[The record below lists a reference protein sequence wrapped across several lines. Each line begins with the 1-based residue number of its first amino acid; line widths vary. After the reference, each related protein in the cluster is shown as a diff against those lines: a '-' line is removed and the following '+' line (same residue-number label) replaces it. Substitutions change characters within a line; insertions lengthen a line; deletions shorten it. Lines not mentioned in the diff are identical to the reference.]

1 MRKAAQRQ
9 EATGDDVVSGPSSSG
24 VHPVAERAPEAVLLV
39 DDHED
44 VRFVIAE
51 LLRAAGL
58 RVVTASS
65 GREALV
71 ALGAVRPDL
80 VLTDVCMPE
89 MSGIELTETIRT
101 RESLDGVPVILMSAA
116 YDEDALLVSARRLGC
131 PLVSKNL
138 AAPESLLEAVRSAL
152 RREAAAV

>member
-1 MRKAAQRQ
+1 MRKAAKRQ
-9 EATGDDVVSGPSSSG
+9 EIAGGDPVPGQGISG

-44 VRFVIAE
+44 VRCLIAE
-51 LLRAAGL
+51 LLRLEGL

-71 ALGAVRPDL
+71 ALGAIRPDL

-89 MSGIELTETIRT
+89 MSGIELIETIRT
-101 RESLDGVPVILMSAA
+101 RKNLDGVPVILMSAA
-116 YDEDALLVSARRLGC
+116 YDEDELLTSARRLDC
-131 PLVSKNL
+131 PLIAKNL
-138 AAPESLLEAVRSAL
+138 TRPESLLEAVRSAL
-152 RREAAAV
+152 RR